1 MKTVIMVL
9 AIIFIA
15 CCLMVAAAAFA
26 ILGELAGTFAHTF
39 KERQLESHTA
49 KAKLRLVKGTVS
61 GREYRQLND
70 LHIVKVR
77 LSAHT
82 TLDFDDEDAYYV
94 IKNGSEVSV
103 RIREHFDK
111 NGSLIARVPIEILA
125 PL

>member
-1 MKTVIMVL
+1 MKTVIMIIAV
-9 AIIFIA
+9 IFIV
-15 CCLMVAAAAFA
+15 CCLLVAAASFA
-26 ILGELAGTFAHTF
+26 IVGELACTFTHALR
-39 KERQLESHTA
+39 EQRLESRTA
-49 KAKLRLVKGTVS
+49 EARSRLVKGTVS

-82 TLDFDDEDAYYV
+82 TLDFDDEDAYY
-94 IKNGSEVSV
+94 IIRNGSKVSV
-103 RIREHFDK
+103 RIREHFDE